1 MKKKIF
7 FVCLFLF
14 TIFSAF
20 PNTDEEHTVLIYFYD
35 TDIPRV
41 CEYIFYEEGLIKVL
55 KIYDLHKNIDIYNW
69 ETQKKDAVLIKSYEI
84 ENTDMFLIVNCVENG
99 IKTKYKTINKK
110 ECLLEKGRLKKKLEG
125 IQYWVLDDNL
135 IKVRFTYEQPVLEKH
150 NFKVSFDNKN
160 VYTIEVPIEKHGD
173 MWYETDIVYVSDYI
187 PFSEETAILN
197 SHIPSYGYCDFF
209 YFEPVLQKARYD
221 YKNAESSFSFT
232 KTAVNISS
240 PKGNVSLKNISIE
253 DINGMSYVFLEGKKQ
268 GLLLKNSDFSVYYR
282 ENDETPFFMGW
293 SSSQNRK
300 IVEQTEI
307 KSSTFLKEGKVS
319 YVAENVKELKLK
331 APWAEGA
338 EGNGEGE
345 YIQFNK
351 AEADG
356 MYIVNGYVSMDRPD
370 LYEKNGRVKEFT
382 VTGLKS
388 GIVQEE
394 YILDSAKP
402 QYVSLKAFENEP
414 VRITVKSVYSGT
426 KYEDTCISGIVLVKE
441 N

>member
-7 FVCLFLF
+7 FVCLFLCAF
-14 TIFSAF
+14 FSVF
-20 PNTDEEHTVLIYFYD
+20 SETDCEYTVLVYYPHSVVPYVWEYKFYD
-35 TDIPRV
+35 D
-41 CEYIFYEEGLIKVL
+41 GLIKSIDVYNL
-55 KIYDLHKNIDIYNW
+55 KKNIDIYDWNSK
-69 ETQKKDAVLIKSYEI
+69 KKDAVLFESYEV
-84 ENTDMFLIVNCVENG
+84 ERTDEFLIEYC
-99 IKTKYKTINKK
+99 IKDGERTEYKKINK
-110 ECLLEKGRLKKKLEG
+110 EEYLSEKKRQEKV
-125 IQYWVLDDNL
+125 IQYWILDDNL
-135 IKVRFTYEQPVLEKH
+135 KKARFVYEQPVQEKH

-160 VYTIEVPIEKHGD
+160 VYTMEIPMEKHGD
-173 MWYETDIVYVSDYI
+173 RWFEKYIYYISGYIQFSDEARLFNNSLKVWIAYFDCIFEMPVIQKERYEYSNTEKDTLI
-187 PFSEETAILN
+187 FSRQEI
-197 SHIPSYGYCDFF
+197 
-209 YFEPVLQKARYD
+209 
-221 YKNAESSFSFT
+221 
-232 KTAVNISS
+232 NISTS
-240 PKGNVSLKNISIE
+240 RGKENLKDVSIE